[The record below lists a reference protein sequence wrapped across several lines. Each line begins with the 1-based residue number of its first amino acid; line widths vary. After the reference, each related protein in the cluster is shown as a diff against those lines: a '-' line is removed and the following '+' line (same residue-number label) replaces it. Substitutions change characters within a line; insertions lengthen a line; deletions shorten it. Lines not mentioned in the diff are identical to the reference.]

1 MKILVTGGLGFIG
14 SHTVVELSN
23 AGFEV
28 IIVDNLSNSK
38 IEVLDKLKQIT
49 GKDYKFYQYD
59 LKEID
64 KVREIFDENDIDA
77 VIHFAGYKA
86 VGESVAEPIMYYT
99 NNLGTTTNLLT
110 VMKEKGVKK
119 FIFSSSATV
128 YGECE
133 EHQYSEEMGRGK
145 TTNPYGTTKAMIEKI
160 LEDVYAS
167 DNTWNIVLLRYFN
180 PIGAHESGLIGEDPK
195 GIPNNLMP
203 YIMKVAAGKL
213 ECLTIFGND
222 YPTRD
227 GTGIRDYIHVVDLA
241 KGHVAALERAPEG
254 LSIYNLGTGSGV
266 SVMEIVNAFEK
277 ENNLKL
283 NYRIGDRRPGD
294 IAEMYA
300 NAEKAY
306 KELGWKT
313 EKTIEDM
320 CKDSWNYAK
329 NNF

>member
-49 GKDYKFYQYD
+49 GKEYKFYQYD

-86 VGESVAEPIMYYT
+86 VGESVTEPIMYYT

-128 YGECE
+128 YGERE
-133 EHQYSEEMGRGK
+133 EHQYGEEMGRGK

-306 KELGWKT
+306 RELGWKT

-320 CKDSWNYAK
+320 CKDSWNFAK

>member
-1 MKILVTGGLGFIG
+1 
-14 SHTVVELSN
+14 
-23 AGFEV
+23 
-28 IIVDNLSNSK
+28 
-38 IEVLDKLKQIT
+38 
-49 GKDYKFYQYD
+49 
-59 LKEID
+59 
-64 KVREIFDENDIDA
+64 
-77 VIHFAGYKA
+77 
-86 VGESVAEPIMYYT
+86 
-99 NNLGTTTNLLT
+99 
-110 VMKEKGVKK
+110 
-119 FIFSSSATV
+119 
-128 YGECE
+128 
-133 EHQYSEEMGRGK
+133 MGRGK

-241 KGHVAALERAPEG
+241 KGHVAALERAPKG

-306 KELGWKT
+306 RELGWKT

-320 CKDSWNYAK
+320 CKDSWNFAK

>member
-1 MKILVTGGLGFIG
+1 MDLQPILAG
-14 SHTVVELSN
+14 SDVP
-23 AGFEV
+23 
-28 IIVDNLSNSK
+28 
-38 IEVLDKLKQIT
+38 
-49 GKDYKFYQYD
+49 
-59 LKEID
+59 
-64 KVREIFDENDIDA
+64 
-77 VIHFAGYKA
+77 
-86 VGESVAEPIMYYT
+86 EP
-99 NNLGTTTNLLT
+99 G
-110 VMKEKGVKK
+110 
-119 FIFSSSATV
+119 
-128 YGECE
+128 
-133 EHQYSEEMGRGK
+133 
-145 TTNPYGTTKAMIEKI
+145 
-160 LEDVYAS
+160 
-167 DNTWNIVLLRYFN
+167 
-180 PIGAHESGLIGEDPK
+180 PIGEAPK
-195 GIPNNLMP
+195 GTPNNLMP

-241 KGHVAALERAPEG
+241 KGHVAALEKAPEG

-306 KELGWKT
+306 RELGWKT

-320 CKDSWNYAK
+320 CKDSWNFTK

>member
-28 IIVDNLSNSK
+28 IIADNLSNSK

-128 YGECE
+128 YGERE
-133 EHQYSEEMGRGK
+133 EHQYSEEMGRGI

-167 DNTWNIVLLRYFN
+167 DNSWNIVLLRYFN

-283 NYRIGDRRPGD
+283 NYKIGDRRPGD

-320 CKDSWNYAK
+320 CKDSWNFAK

>member
-128 YGECE
+128 YGERE
-133 EHQYSEEMGRGK
+133 EHQYSEEMGRGT

-320 CKDSWNYAK
+320 CKDSWNFAK

>member
-1 MKILVTGGLGFIG
+1 MNILVTGGLGFIG

-23 AGFEV
+23 AGYEV
-28 IIVDNLSNSK
+28 IIADNLSNSK

-128 YGECE
+128 YGERE

-320 CKDSWNYAK
+320 CKDSWNFAK

>member
-86 VGESVAEPIMYYT
+86 VGESVAEPIMYYA

-128 YGECE
+128 YGERE

-306 KELGWKT
+306 RELGWKT

-320 CKDSWNYAK
+320 CKDSWNFAK